1 MLGSPSR
8 PPQGPRAVPA
18 ACAMPP
24 APSLLANLRPL
35 LPGIALWAL
44 AFYLPLSLPLA
55 RLEEALAAGP
65 LNEGTQLL
73 LLLLSSLLLAL
84 AAGLLA
90 EIALGWALGPAWASS
105 LALVAAL
112 WGLFW
117 ALAGRAG

>member
-1 MLGSPSR
+1 
-8 PPQGPRAVPA
+8 
-18 ACAMPP
+18 MPP
-24 APSLLANLRPL
+24 APSLLAHLRPL

-55 RLEEALAAGP
+55 RLEEALAAGQ